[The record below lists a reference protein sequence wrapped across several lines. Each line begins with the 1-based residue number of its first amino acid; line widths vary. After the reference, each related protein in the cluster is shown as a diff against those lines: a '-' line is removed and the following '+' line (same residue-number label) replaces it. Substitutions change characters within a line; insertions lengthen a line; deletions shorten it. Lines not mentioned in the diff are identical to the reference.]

1 MAAWRHWYHVIGT
14 TYGTWLH
21 GDKRG
26 WRSRHHRQ
34 HVDGDYKAPPAPGK
48 YDKLAEH
55 ARRQMKKPAVHL
67 TKPQQRIACLAMAE
81 YLGQLNIEVL
91 AVSQDHEHYHILARF
106 PGDDPKP
113 LVGLAKREATRR
125 LARGGFTGRTWA
137 KGSGPKAIQ
146 NRQHQLRV
154 FGYIREHRE
163 QGAVV
168 WDFRDGLA

>member
-34 HVDGDYKAPPAPGK
+34 HVDGDYKSPPAAGK

-55 ARRQMKKPAVHL
+55 AQRQMKKPAVHL
-67 TKPQQRIACLAMAE
+67 TKPQQRIACLAIAE
-81 YLGQLNIEVL
+81 YLVFLETNPLI
-91 AVSQDHEHYHILARF
+91 VSQNHEHFHILARF
-106 PGDDPKP
+106 VGNNPKW

-137 KGSGPKAIQ
+137 KDSGPKPIQ